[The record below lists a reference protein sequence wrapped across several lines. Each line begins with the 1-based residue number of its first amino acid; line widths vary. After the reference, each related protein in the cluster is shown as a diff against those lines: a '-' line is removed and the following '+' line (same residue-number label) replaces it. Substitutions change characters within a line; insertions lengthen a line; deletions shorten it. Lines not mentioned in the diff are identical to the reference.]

1 MRGIVML
8 AVIVAVAGCSRA
20 PSDAPEPGEMVALW
34 DGKEPGRMRVGV
46 EALHCARDS
55 TIELLAFDNDRAVGL
70 AFYLRGDSLSEGTL
84 PVVEIGQSNPPRPSV
99 TGAFRAVHRDDL
111 GGYLGREGEVTI
123 VSTAAGLLTGRFTVS
138 LTERTTLDPVTVRGA
153 FREVAVVPA
162 PEPCGRRPP
171 RTIGEI

>member
-8 AVIVAVAGCSRA
+8 AVIVAMTGCSRS

-46 EALHCARDS
+46 EALHCTRDS
-55 TIELLAFDNDRAVGL
+55 TMELLAFDNDRAVGL
-70 AFYLRGDSLSEGTL
+70 AFYLSGDSLSEGSIA
-84 PVVEIGQSNPPRPSV
+84 VVAPSQDPPPRPAV
-99 TGAFRAVHRDDL
+99 AGAFRAVHQDAL
-111 GGYLGREGEVTI
+111 GGYQGREGEVII
-123 VSTAAGLLTGRFTVS
+123 VSTAAGLLTGRFTFS
-138 LTERTTLDPVTVRGA
+138 MTERTTMDPVTVRGA

-171 RTIGEI
+171 RPEQIF